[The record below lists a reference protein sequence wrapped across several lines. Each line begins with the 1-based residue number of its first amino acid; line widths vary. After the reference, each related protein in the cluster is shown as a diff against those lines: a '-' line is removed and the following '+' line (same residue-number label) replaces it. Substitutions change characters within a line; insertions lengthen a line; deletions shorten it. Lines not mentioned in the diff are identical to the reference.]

1 MNKHN
6 LFKVLTA
13 FITCLLS
20 YPSYAK
26 IIDYQLDIKPI
37 TVNFSGKEAKAL
49 SINGGIPGPT
59 IKAKVGDTLR
69 ITVNNH
75 LNEETSIHWHGILL
89 PNDQDGVPYVNTP
102 PIHPGKSFTYQYK
115 VTHPG
120 TYWYHSHSGL
130 QEQQGVYGSMIFYP
144 EKETEKYDEEQVIVL
159 SDWTDEHPEQV
170 LANIKKDPDYYA
182 LKKDSV
188 QSWDKVLSN
197 GYKAFDLRVK
207 NAVTRMGPMDMSDVG
222 YDAFLINGKKSL
234 DLSKAKPGSKIR
246 IRIIN
251 AAASSYFILEYS
263 GSTMKVIEADG
274 IKVKPFTAQRIR
286 IAMAETYD
294 VIVTVPDNKTYE
306 FRATSEDGTGYATA
320 RIGAGKLVAAP
331 TIPKPNL
338 VLMDMDMAGMHDM
351 SSMGGSSSSSKG
363 HDMASMTAMESSNT
377 PPQKHDQHQAND
389 TPKVAMKMDDMMNM
403 DHSKPQPA
411 STHEM
416 HNMQAMDKMEHKG
429 HKKSK
434 PKTTTQLLHIAYLD
448 NYKALKSLSDSTLPK
463 NNPTREI
470 TLNLTGS
477 MERYVWTINDTPMY
491 AADKFLIKKGENVRM
506 TLVNKTMMHHPIHLH
521 GHFFR
526 VLNGQGKESPL
537 KHTVNVAPYETTIIE
552 FYANEEKDWIFH
564 CHNLYHMKLGM
575 GGIVSYSDM
584 EQNKNTSNHSKNH
597 SKDHGNKWFTVNK
610 LEGFSNLASF
620 STKFTRNNDNLLF
633 DIEHNYNKD
642 YEAEIRYQRFTSQF
656 FGAYVGGSFA
666 KEDGDTSNKAIIGF
680 EYTLPFLIKSDLRLD
695 SKGKLRFGL
704 SNEHQLT
711 NRTDFDWK
719 WNSNKE
725 YRLGLN
731 YSITKQ
737 LYISGNY
744 DAKEKFGIGLSIK
757 F

>member
-1 MNKHN
+1 M
-6 LFKVLTA
+6 FKKILY
-13 FITCLLS
+13 LLS
-20 YPSYAK
+20 TAYVILFNNFAEAK
-26 IIDYQLDIKPI
+26 TVEYIFNVNYE
-37 TVNFSGKEAKAL
+37 TVNYSGQEARGLA
-49 SINGGIPGPT
+49 INNSIPGPT
-59 IKAKVGDTLR
+59 VKAKVGDTLK
-69 ITVNNH
+69 ITVNNY
-75 LNEETSIHWHGILL
+75 LAEETSIHWHGVLL
-89 PNDQDGVPYVNTP
+89 PNDQDGVPYINTP

-144 EKETEKYDEEQVIVL
+144 EKETETYDEEHIVVL

-207 NAVTRMGPMDMSDVG
+207 NAVMRMGPMDMSDVG

-234 DLSKAKPGSKIR
+234 DLSKAKPGSNMR
-246 IRIIN
+246 LSIIN
-251 AAASSYFILEYS
+251 AAASSYFSLEYS

-338 VLMDMDMAGMHDM
+338 VLMDMNMSGMHDM
-351 SSMGGSSSSSKG
+351 SSMGGSSSSPKG
-363 HDMASMTAMESSNT
+363 HDMTSMTAMESSN
-377 PPQKHDQHQAND
+377 N
-389 TPKVAMKMDDMMNM
+389 TPKADIKMNDMANM
-403 DHSKPQPA
+403 DHSKPQQS

-416 HNMQAMDKMEHKG
+416 HNMQAMDKMEYKG
-429 HKKSK
+429 HKENK
-434 PKTTTQLLHIAYLD
+434 PKAAPQLPHIAYLD

-463 NNPTREI
+463 NNPIREI

-491 AADKFLIKKGENVRM
+491 AADKFFIKKGENVRM

-537 KHTVNVAPYETTIIE
+537 KHTVNIAPYETTTIE

-575 GGIVSYSDM
+575 GGIVSYSDP
-584 EQNKNTSNHSKNH
+584 EDKNTPNHSKNH
-597 SKDHGNKWFTVNK
+597 SKDHGNKWFAVNR

-620 STKFTRNNDNLLF
+620 STKFTRNDDNLLF
-633 DIEHNYNKD
+633 DVEHNYNKD

-680 EYTLPFLIKSDLRLD
+680 EYTLPFLIKSDVRLD

-704 SNEHQLT
+704 NNEHQLT
-711 NRTDFDWK
+711 NRTNLDWK
-719 WNSNKE
+719 WNTNSE
-725 YRLGLN
+725 YRFNLN